1 MEDINK
7 IEVRGR
13 IQKIEL
19 KMVNYKTLAQMLVE
33 TNHMYNN
40 NGEAKMETTWHRIE
54 AWENTQ
60 VKDLTKL
67 QTGSWVRVI
76 GRVREKS
83 FQKSEDKTVRYME
96 VYADYVKKL
105 PDNTTDSMNKIELIG
120 TVTAFELKII
130 NNKTV
135 GNIRVLTR
143 YVYNSKGE
151 DKVEKT
157 YHQVEAWA
165 TPKIKDLAKISVG
178 NTVRIVGRYRKK
190 TWEKDGEKFSR
201 SEVYADDVKK
211 IADN

>member
-7 IEVRGR
+7 IEVRGS

-83 FQKSEDKTVRYME
+83 FQKSDDKTVRYME